1 VRALAWSV
9 AFALAL
15 ALVSMQVT
23 RAEVDGDRFESQEW
37 GVRIT
42 APANWR
48 MSQQT
53 SYPNIILW
61 MHRHSPPGTMLLS
74 AERLA
79 SKQSSLEYAERTSK
93 TLTELGFTV
102 RAPQVHAATGAYW
115 LEFDDGKTYLR
126 QALLVTDGIGYSLTL
141 SAPDSTIRTQHLR
154 GFDYAL
160 RSIKL
165 DRARSAP
172 GQVMPGDSP
181 GQPDA
186 PRSAP
191 PASAPP
197 AGDPPAKDAP

>member
-1 VRALAWSV
+1 MRALAWSV
-9 AFALAL
+9 SFALAA
-15 ALVSMQVT
+15 ALVGMQVT

-53 SYPNIILW
+53 SYPNILLW
-61 MHRHSPPGTMLLS
+61 MHRHSPAGTMLLS

-79 SKQSSLEYAERTSK
+79 SKQSSLEYAERTSR
-93 TLTELGFTV
+93 TLIELGFTM

-154 GFDYAL
+154 AFDYAL

-165 DRARSAP
+165 DRSAP
-172 GQVMPGDSP
+172 GQDGDSP

-186 PRSAP
+186 PGSAP
-191 PASAPP
+191 PAPAPP
-197 AGDPPAKDAP
+197 GSDPPAKDTP